1 MTVFVDT
8 SVWYAA
14 VDRADVGNK
23 RAKAILSGSASL
35 LTSSFVLLET
45 WLLVRNRLHWRAAE
59 DFFSAILS
67 GVALLEPVAA
77 QDLEA
82 ARQIGIRYSDQAFS
96 ITDRTSFAMMERLG
110 IDTAAAFDN
119 DFAIYRFGRRNTE
132 AFKVLR

>member
-14 VDRADVGNK
+14 VDRADAGNK
-23 RAKAILSGSASL
+23 RAKAILSGAAGL

-59 DFFSAILS
+59 EFFSAILS
-67 GVALLEPVAA
+67 GAAFLEPVTA
-77 QDLEA
+77 QDLEM
-82 ARQIGIRYSDQAFS
+82 ARQIGLRHSDQQFS

-110 IDTAAAFDN
+110 IGTAAAFDN
-119 DFAIYRFGRRNTE
+119 DFAIYRFGRRNIE